1 MGKKRT
7 LAIILLLCV
16 LGGLIACGRKEK
28 EDEYTYTI
36 KLNDNTSG
44 SKQFSSCGYLWVY
57 SVTDQMF
64 TKYGN
69 GEMPSSWTVGDTYIF
84 FTTEQK
90 NGGWTAAISCGDVI
104 RRRMSVSFW
113 GICRVMRD

>member
-36 KLNDNTSG
+36 IIKMERVLSFGMTIFNIGERAKTNGMIFVQSILVTHYGLNLELG
-44 SKQFSSCGYLWVY
+44 
-57 SVTDQMF
+57 
-64 TKYGN
+64 
-69 GEMPSSWTVGDTYIF
+69 
-84 FTTEQK
+84 
-90 NGGWTAAISCGDVI
+90 
-104 RRRMSVSFW
+104 R
-113 GICRVMRD
+113 

>member
-36 KLNDNTSG
+36 KLNDNASG

-64 TKYGN
+64 TKGMVKCQAAGRWGIPIYF
-69 GEMPSSWTVGDTYIF
+69 SQQSRKT
-84 FTTEQK
+84 
-90 NGGWTAAISCGDVI
+90 GGWTAAISCGDVI

-113 GICRVMRD
+113 GICRVMRV